1 MSLTLVGEM
10 MLAFSV
16 FICIFAHG
24 MKYETLWRR
33 LTGIYDTDEAK
44 AIVRWVLDVRFGLSL
59 TDIVCGKT
67 DELGE
72 AAQAELEAMMQRLE
86 QAEPVQYVVGVA
98 EFCGRQFHV
107 EPGVLIP
114 RPETGEMVRWGI
126 ESEEC
131 RVKSEESA
139 APERVKSEESC
150 VLDIGTGSGCIAIT
164 LALEIP
170 EAKVTAWDISEKA
183 LSIAKKNAEALG
195 ADVTFE
201 KQDILKL
208 GEALNHGDRHS
219 DLRYATIIEPVPMI
233 QWDVIVSNPPY
244 VCEQEKATMEKHVLE
259 HEPHLA
265 LFVPDDNPLRFYRA
279 IAQYAKAA
287 LKPGG
292 LLYFELNPLYA
303 RETEALLQNLGF
315 AETEIKPDMFGKQ
328 RFLKAKKI

>member
-1 MSLTLVGEM
+1 MAIS
-10 MLAFSV
+10 F
-16 FICIFAHG
+16 FIRIFAND

-72 AAQAELEAMMQRLE
+72 AALAELEAMMQRLE

-98 EFCGRQFHV
+98 EFCGRMFHV

-114 RPETGEMVRWGI
+114 RPETGELCEEILEVRGKRREVRDYQI
-126 ESEEC
+126 
-131 RVKSEESA
+131 
-139 APERVKSEESC
+139 
-150 VLDIGTGSGCIAIT
+150 LDIGTGSGCIAIT
-164 LALEIP
+164 LALEMP

-183 LSIAKKNAEALG
+183 LSIAKKNAETLK
-195 ADVTFE
+195 ADVSFE
-201 KQDILKL
+201 QKDILKL

-219 DLRYATIIEPVPMI
+219 DLRCATIIEPVPMI
-233 QWDVIVSNPPY
+233 PWDVIVSNPPY
-244 VCEQEKATMEKHVLE
+244 VCDKEKAEMSRHVLE

-265 LFVPDDNPLRFYRA
+265 LFVPDDDPLRFYRA

-303 RETEALLQNLGF
+303 RETEALVQALGF
-315 AETEIKPDMFGKQ
+315 AETDIRPDQFGKQ

>member
-1 MSLTLVGEM
+1 
-10 MLAFSV
+10 
-16 FICIFAHG
+16 

-59 TDIVCGKT
+59 TDIVCGKV
-67 DELGE
+67 DELPA

-86 QAEPVQYVVGVA
+86 AAEPVQYVVGVA

-107 EPGVLIP
+107 EPRVLIP
-114 RPETGEMVRWGI
+114 RPETGELCDFVI
-126 ESEEC
+126 EG
-131 RVKSEESA
+131 VKGELKGSYRFAQELKGQYSA
-139 APERVKSEESC
+139 IPYSI
-150 VLDIGTGSGCIAIT
+150 LDIGTGSGCIAIT
-164 LALEIP
+164 LALEMK
-170 EAKVTAWDISEKA
+170 EAKVTAWDVSEKA
-183 LSIAKKNAEALG
+183 LHIAQENAKMLG

-208 GEALNHGDRHS
+208 EEQNISLTIPEQSSPTRSLSHLLPLTS
-219 DLRYATIIEPVPMI
+219 KYDL
-233 QWDVIVSNPPY
+233 IVSNPPY
-244 VCEQEKATMEKHVLE
+244 VCDKEKTTMERHVLE

-265 LFVPDDNPLRFYRA
+265 LFVPDDDPLRFYRA
-279 IAQYAKAA
+279 IGHYAQEA

-303 RETEALLQNLGF
+303 HETEALLRDLGF
-315 AETEIKPDMFGKQ
+315 AETEIRQDMFGKQ